1 MVEQNQHYLRR
12 NFHLLMALCFWI
24 LMMVGFSDNWLWDTG
39 QDTNFIPKFIIHA
52 ITAFGW
58 FTILV
63 VQNILIK
70 KRHIKYH
77 MTLGLLAM
85 FIYAAMILSLGYMV
99 YELYEEFG
107 RIDKM
112 SLNTSIQAIIAT
124 VIIGNG
130 FLNRKGNLNEHKFL
144 MTFGTFCLIQPS
156 INRTA
161 FYISDDYFF
170 IPFVGIYLILFAA
183 LVWYKKKL
191 TWYMIVWLVLWLFF
205 FYYIF
210 LSR

>member
-1 MVEQNQHYLRR
+1 MNKMKETYLKR
-12 NFHLLMALCFWI
+12 NFHLIMAMSFWI

-39 QDTNFIPKFIIHA
+39 QGTNFIPKFIIHA

-63 VQNILIK
+63 LQNILIK
-70 KRHIKYH
+70 KRYVKHH

-85 FIYAAMILSLGYMV
+85 FIYGAMILSLGYMV

-124 VIIGNG
+124 VIIGIG
-130 FLNRKGNLNEHKFL
+130 FLSRKRNLNEHKFL

-156 INRTA
+156 MNRTA
-161 FYISDDYFF
+161 FYISDEYFF
-170 IPFVGIYLILFAA
+170 IPFVSIYLILFTAF
-183 LVWYKKKL
+183 VWYKKKL
-191 TWYMIVWLVLWLFF
+191 TWYMIAWLLVWLFF